1 MNKVIRISGIELM
14 NYLFNGIFFISDE
27 DLYKCVYRLTDRFRE
42 LDVAI
47 LTNEIDEWLFDS
59 IECPSNEFNLASKL
73 CNKVKTLLSAG
84 DNGTYNPPCT
94 ILTEKD
100 MNDLRVAYDVCRE
113 LIEGEY
119 TFGEYGEGFNP
130 NIKQRKKGADLL
142 KPIYEKYKD
151 FKMEVEIAICDLNAN
166 RNPGYNRFFYLEK
179 ILDLWGNDA
188 EPFMRLFG
196 QANDVKMETV
206 SLPEE
211 LDTDEAKKLFSC
223 IQWCKKDGNLY
234 KWTGSLA
241 LFGYFVDKTSDYL
254 GIRPSNNRIPW
265 KKYRKAFQMKD
276 TDTAEQAVNDY
287 KNKQKNEPEGFLEIK
302 RLCR

>member
-1 MNKVIRISGIELM
+1 MDKEIRISGIELM
-14 NYLFNGIFFISDE
+14 NYLNSEIFISDE
-27 DLYKCVYRLTDRFRE
+27 DLYKCVYRLTDRFCE
-42 LDVAI
+42 LDVSI
-47 LTNEIDEWLFDS
+47 LTNEIDEWLFDF
-59 IECPSNEFNLASKL
+59 IEYSNSEFNLASML

-84 DNGTYNPPCT
+84 DNGTYYPPYPK
-94 ILTEKD
+94 LKEKD

-119 TFGEYGEGFNP
+119 TFGEYGEGFNS
-130 NIKQRKKGADLL
+130 NIKQKERGAALL

-151 FKMEVEIAICDLNAN
+151 FKMETEIAICNQNAI
-166 RNPGYNRFFYLEK
+166 RNPDYIRFFYLKK
-179 ILDLWGNDA
+179 ILDLWENDA

-196 QANDVKMETV
+196 QTNDSKVETV
-206 SLPEE
+206 SLPDE

-241 LFGYFVDKTSDYL
+241 LFGYFADKTSDYL

-276 TDTAEQAVNDY
+276 TDTAEQAVNGY

-302 RLCR
+302 RLCH

>member
-1 MNKVIRISGIELM
+1 MNGEIRVFGYELM
-14 NYLFNGIFFISDE
+14 NYLYCNLFISDE
-27 DLYKCVYRLTDRFRE
+27 DLYKCVYRLTDRFCE
-42 LDVAI
+42 LYIAI
-47 LTNEIDEWLFDS
+47 LTNEIDEWALDS
-59 IECPSNEFNLASKL
+59 MHDPYVEFHLVQDV
-73 CNKVKTLLSAG
+73 CNRVKTLLSAG
-84 DNGTYNPPCT
+84 DNGTYNPPYT
-94 ILTEKD
+94 ILTGKD
-100 MNDLRVAYDVCRE
+100 MNDLRVAYDYCRI

-119 TFGEYGEGFNP
+119 TFGESGEGLNP
-130 NIKQRKKGADLL
+130 TITGKEKGAALL

-151 FKMEVEIAICDLNAN
+151 FKMEAKIEKCNPNAI
-166 RNPGYNRFFYLEK
+166 RNPNYPRFLYLENV
-179 ILDLWGNDA
+179 LELWEKDA

-196 QANDVKMETV
+196 QTNDSKVETV
-206 SLPEE
+206 SLPDE

-302 RLCR
+302 RLCH

>member
-1 MNKVIRISGIELM
+1 MDGEIRVFGYELM
-14 NYLFNGIFFISDE
+14 NYLYCNPFISDE
-27 DLYKCVYRLTDRFRE
+27 ELYKCVYRLTDRFCE
-42 LDVAI
+42 LDIAI
-47 LTNEIDEWLFDS
+47 LTSEIDEWALDS
-59 IECPSNEFNLASKL
+59 MHDPYDKFHLVQDV
-73 CNKVKTLLSAG
+73 CNRVKALISAG
-84 DNGTYNPPCT
+84 DNGTYRPLLT

-100 MNDLRVAYDVCRE
+100 MNDLRVVYDCCSI

-119 TFGEYGEGFNP
+119 TFGESGEGLNP
-130 NIKQRKKGADLL
+130 TIKGKEKGATLL

-151 FKMEVEIAICDLNAN
+151 FSLEVKIEACHPNSIGKQ
-166 RNPGYNRFFYLEK
+166 GYRRLFYLDKVLELWEK
-179 ILDLWGNDA
+179 DA

-196 QANDVKMETV
+196 QTNDSKVETV
-206 SLPEE
+206 SLPDE

-265 KKYRKAFQMKD
+265 KKYRIAFQMKD

-302 RLCR
+302 RLCH

>member
-1 MNKVIRISGIELM
+1 MYGEIRVFGYELM
-14 NYLFNGIFFISDE
+14 NYLYCNPFISDE
-27 DLYKCVYRLTDRFRE
+27 DLYKCVYRLTDRFCE
-42 LDVAI
+42 LYIAI
-47 LTNEIDEWLFDS
+47 LTNEIDEWALDS
-59 IECPSNEFNLASKL
+59 MHDPYVEFHLVQDV
-73 CNKVKTLLSAG
+73 CNRVKTLLSAG
-84 DNGTYNPPCT
+84 DNGTYNPPYT
-94 ILTEKD
+94 ILTGKD
-100 MNDLRVAYDVCRE
+100 MNDLRVAYDYCRI

-119 TFGEYGEGFNP
+119 TFGESGEGLNP
-130 NIKQRKKGADLL
+130 TITGKEKGAALL

-151 FKMEVEIAICDLNAN
+151 FKMEAKIEKCNPNAI
-166 RNPGYNRFFYLEK
+166 RNPNYPRFLYLENV
-179 ILDLWGNDA
+179 LELWEKDA

-196 QANDVKMETV
+196 QTNDSKVETV
-206 SLPEE
+206 SLPDE

-302 RLCR
+302 RLCH

>member
-14 NYLFNGIFFISDE
+14 NYLNSEIFISDE
-27 DLYKCVYRLTDRFRE
+27 DLYKCVYRLTDRFCE
-42 LDVAI
+42 LDVSI
-47 LTNEIDEWLFDS
+47 LTNEIDEWLFDF
-59 IECPSNEFNLASKL
+59 IEYSNSEFNLASML

-84 DNGTYNPPCT
+84 DNGTYNPPYT
-94 ILTEKD
+94 ILTGKD
-100 MNDLRVAYDVCRE
+100 MNDLRVAYDYCRI

-119 TFGEYGEGFNP
+119 TFGESGEGLNP
-130 NIKQRKKGADLL
+130 TITGKEKGAALL

-151 FKMEVEIAICDLNAN
+151 FKMEAKIEKCNPNAI

-223 IQWCKKDGNLY
+223 IQWCKKY
-234 KWTGSLA
+234 W
-241 LFGYFVDKTSDYL
+241 FRRF
-254 GIRPSNNRIPW
+254 
-265 KKYRKAFQMKD
+265 
-276 TDTAEQAVNDY
+276 
-287 KNKQKNEPEGFLEIK
+287 
-302 RLCR
+302 

>member
-1 MNKVIRISGIELM
+1 MDGEIRVFGYELM
-14 NYLFNGIFFISDE
+14 NYLYCNPFISDE
-27 DLYKCVYRLTDRFRE
+27 DLYKCVYRLTDRFCE
-42 LDVAI
+42 LYIAI
-47 LTNEIDEWLFDS
+47 LTNEIDEWALDS
-59 IECPSNEFNLASKL
+59 MHDPYVEFHLVQDV
-73 CNKVKTLLSAG
+73 CNRVKTLLSAG
-84 DNGTYNPPCT
+84 NNGTYNPPYT
-94 ILTEKD
+94 ILTGKD
-100 MNDLRVAYDVCRE
+100 MNDLRVAYDYCRI

-119 TFGEYGEGFNP
+119 TFGESGEGLNP
-130 NIKQRKKGADLL
+130 TITGKEKGAALL

-151 FKMEVEIAICDLNAN
+151 FKMEAKIEKCNPNAI
-166 RNPGYNRFFYLEK
+166 RNPNYPRFLYLENV
-179 ILDLWGNDA
+179 LELWEKDA

-196 QANDVKMETV
+196 QTNDSKVETV
-206 SLPEE
+206 SLPDE

-302 RLCR
+302 RLCH

>member
-1 MNKVIRISGIELM
+1 MDKAIRISGIELM
-14 NYLFNGIFFISDE
+14 NYLNSEIFISDE
-27 DLYKCVYRLTDRFRE
+27 DLYKCVYRLTDRFCE
-42 LDVAI
+42 LDVSI
-47 LTNEIDEWLFDS
+47 LTNEIDEWLFNF
-59 IECPSNEFNLASKL
+59 IEYSNSEFNLASML

-84 DNGTYNPPCT
+84 DNGTYNPPYT
-94 ILTEKD
+94 ILTGKD
-100 MNDLRVAYDVCRE
+100 MNDLRVAYDYCRV

-119 TFGEYGEGFNP
+119 TFGESGEGLNP
-130 NIKQRKKGADLL
+130 TITGKEKGAALL

-151 FKMEVEIAICDLNAN
+151 FKMEAKIEKCNPNAI
-166 RNPGYNRFFYLEK
+166 RNPNYPRFLYLENV
-179 ILDLWGNDA
+179 LELWEKDA

-196 QANDVKMETV
+196 QTNDSKVETV
-206 SLPEE
+206 SLPDE

-265 KKYRKAFQMKD
+265 KKYRKAFQMKK
-276 TDTAEQAVNDY
+276 TDTAEQAVNGY
-287 KNKQKNEPEGFLEIK
+287 KNKQENEPEGFLEIK
-302 RLCR
+302 RLCH

>member
-1 MNKVIRISGIELM
+1 MYGEIRVFGYELM
-14 NYLFNGIFFISDE
+14 NFLYCNPFISDE
-27 DLYKCVYRLTDRFRE
+27 DLYKCVYRLTDRFCE
-42 LDVAI
+42 LYIAI
-47 LTNEIDEWLFDS
+47 LTNEIDEWALDS
-59 IECPSNEFNLASKL
+59 MHDPYVEFHLVQDV
-73 CNKVKTLLSAG
+73 CNRVKTLLSAG
-84 DNGTYNPPCT
+84 DNGTYNPPYT

-100 MNDLRVAYDVCRE
+100 MNDLRVAYDYCRI

-119 TFGEYGEGFNP
+119 TFGESGEGLNP
-130 NIKQRKKGADLL
+130 TITGKEKGAALL

-151 FKMEVEIAICDLNAN
+151 FKMEAKIKKCNPNAI
-166 RNPGYNRFFYLEK
+166 RNPNYPRFLYLENV
-179 ILDLWGNDA
+179 LELWEKDA

-196 QANDVKMETV
+196 QTNDSKVETV
-206 SLPEE
+206 SLPDE

>member
-1 MNKVIRISGIELM
+1 MDGEIRVFGYELM
-14 NYLFNGIFFISDE
+14 NYLYCNPFISDE
-27 DLYKCVYRLTDRFRE
+27 DLYKCVYRLTDRFCE
-42 LDVAI
+42 LDVSI
-47 LTNEIDEWLFDS
+47 LTNEIDEWALDS
-59 IECPSNEFNLASKL
+59 MHDPYVEFHLVQDV
-73 CNKVKTLLSAG
+73 CNRVKTLLSAG
-84 DNGTYNPPCT
+84 NNGTYNPPYT
-94 ILTEKD
+94 ILTGKD
-100 MNDLRVAYDVCRE
+100 MNDLRVAYDYCRI

-119 TFGEYGEGFNP
+119 TFGESGEGLNP
-130 NIKQRKKGADLL
+130 TITGKEKGAALL

-151 FKMEVEIAICDLNAN
+151 FKMEAKIEKCNPNAI
-166 RNPGYNRFFYLEK
+166 RNPNNPRFLYLENV
-179 ILDLWGNDA
+179 LELWEKDA

-196 QANDVKMETV
+196 QTNDSKVETV
-206 SLPEE
+206 SLPDE

-302 RLCR
+302 RLCH